1 MQSVKLNFTLSG
13 RLRFAAAGR
22 MAIKDKLT
30 SQARLHGTTCCQT
43 GCQTGLTTGCIVY
56 RPTNIQPVVK
66 PVWQPVWQNGCI
78 VYTGSCQTG
87 LYNRFDNR
95 VERTAVHSTRLSNR
109 VCQTGST
116 TRFDNRL
123 NEQRLFVQHG
133 CQIGYQT
140 GLYNRF
146 DNRLDVCLHDT
157 AGCQTCCTTGLTLQ
171 PLWQP
176 VVSCKR
182 GLSKHKLSVCP
193 AGNPPILICLWGK
206 KNNVRNIRLKP
217 EPEAFLAAILDW
229 NVRIVGLRK
238 CTWMTSEGQ
247 SHYAL

>member
-78 VYTGSCQTG
+78 VYTGSC
-87 LYNRFDNR
+87 
-95 VERTAVHSTRLSNR
+95 
-109 VCQTGST
+109 
-116 TRFDNRL
+116 
-123 NEQRLFVQHG
+123 
-133 CQIGYQT
+133 QT